1 MKRGSDG
8 GGPPSKRFSDG
19 EGAGESSTAD
29 TGLLRRQNQLLG
41 QELVRYKRQIA
52 ESREE
57 MEMIRGK
64 SRDMEALVSAIQR
77 SWSQVSSHTCFCPG
91 RAPALKFL
99 LTSLSLHTNFVL
111 LVA

>member
-1 MKRGSDG
+1 MKRVSDG
-8 GGPPSKRFSDG
+8 GGPPSKRVSDG
-19 EGAGESSTAD
+19 EGTGESSTAD

-77 SWSQVSSHTCFCPG
+77 SWSQVSSAHTFLPRQSTRFNLFADFSITSHKLCF
-91 RAPALKFL
+91 
-99 LTSLSLHTNFVL
+99 
-111 LVA
+111 VA